1 MKSPSKPIQSPLNQ
15 NNTPWNSIQSP
26 WNHQISLLVFIS
38 ITTFPGLGSRQDAPQ
53 RGPVLLHGL
62 PGQRMEKRA
71 AERAERERRK
81 GQMLKEDVGPQRSTK
96 NRDLGF

>member
-1 MKSPSKPIQSPLNQ
+1 MKFHSITMKSPNIFAGFHF
-15 NNTPWNSIQSP
+15 
-26 WNHQISLLVFIS
+26 NHHVPG
-38 ITTFPGLGSRQDAPQ
+38 FPGSRQDAPQ

-81 GQMLKEDVGPQRSTK
+81 GQMLKEDRRSLNGRRKKSVTW
-96 NRDLGF
+96 DSTPW